1 MLRILFFLIIFL
13 STNVFAKG
21 YDVFAIGYYDI
32 KFDGSQTNEAVDFRY
47 ERRFDNS
54 LIQIGPDSYDFF
66 DLKPFAG
73 IEVQSTGGM
82 PLGCKKQ
89 LLLFLTIRM

>member
-1 MLRILFFLIIFL
+1 MLRVLFFLIIFL
-13 STNVFAKG
+13 STNVLAKG

-47 ERRFDNS
+47 ERRFDKS

-66 DLKPFAG
+66 DLKPFA
-73 IEVQSTGGM
+73 
-82 PLGCKKQ
+82 
-89 LLLFLTIRM
+89 